1 MPGYSVGSP
10 VVQRVFGWRL
20 AAIALALLVGLVG
33 AAGCAHNVAQDKATG
48 ADGKPKGAKKI
59 TLEQNEGK
67 ATGIVTYPGGDR
79 VDWRLI
85 ELPEGKRGTLDL
97 RLRWTPARPGLDL
110 AFDVYDDFGTKVGGV
125 KPRKGSSLR
134 TRGSKKT
141 SIANAKG
148 KYLVQV
154 YAPQRGD
161 AGKYT
166 LTVAFQEEIGIDPS
180 KLDIPDPPKLPAV
193 PDAPIPCDETSFD
206 KKNPACKNVCPSPPD
221 MAWPACSGKCPTP
234 ADINIPACH
243 ATMACPNPPDR
254 RVRSCLPLFP
264 PCDPN
269 KRDPGNPN
277 CDNFKRAPVTAR
289 IINVQTTGSGEAII
303 TVNRGSDKGVAEGWK
318 GQVVGGSGQA
328 VNGGSFTVIR
338 VTKREAVG
346 KVRLTTDQLNQNPNV
361 VLSEQ

>member
-1 MPGYSVGSP
+1 MPGISVASR
-10 VVQRVFGWRL
+10 VVKPI
-20 AAIALALLVGLVG
+20 AIAIVCAGLALLV
-33 AAGCAHNVAQDKATG
+33 GCAHNVAQDKATG
-48 ADGKPKGAKKI
+48 ADGKPKGAKKV

-67 ATGIVTYPGGDR
+67 TTGIVTYPGGDR
-79 VDWRLI
+79 VDWRLV

-97 RLRWTPARPGLDL
+97 RLKWTPARPGLDL
-110 AFDVYDDFGTKVGGV
+110 AFDVYDEYGTKVGGV
-125 KPRKGSSLR
+125 KPRKG
-134 TRGSKKT
+134 GKKGAKKT
-141 SIANAKG
+141 SIANARG

-154 YAPQRGD
+154 YASQRGD

-166 LTVAFQEEIGIDPS
+166 LNVAFQEELGIDPS
-180 KLDIPDPPKLPAV
+180 KLEIPDPPKLPAV

-206 KKNPACKNVCPSPPD
+206 KKNPACKLVCPSPPD

-254 RVRSCLPLFP
+254 RVKSCLPLFP
-264 PCDPN
+264 PCDPA

-277 CDNFKRAPVTAR
+277 CDNFKRPPVTAR
-289 IINVQTTGSGEAII
+289 IINVQVTGSGEAII
-303 TVNRGSDKGVAEGWK
+303 TVNRGSEKGVAEGWK
-318 GQVVGGSGQA
+318 GQVVGSSGQA
-328 VNGGSFTVIR
+328 VNGGGFTVIR

-361 VLSEQ
+361 VLSE